1 GANSNENDGKIFEI
15 SAPDIGGPIGNIAP
29 SAVDDSATTEVD
41 TPVTVPVLD
50 NDLDANGDPLSVTN
64 LTQPDNGTAQLNPDD
79 TVTYTPDDGFL
90 GTDTFTYTANDGQA
104 DSNVATVTVTVL
116 DDTPVGP
123 APVFRSASSAI
134 VTGASGTTLTI
145 PRPAGVQAGDLLLAQ
160 IRHRSLTT

>member
-1 GANSNENDGKIFEI
+1 VRTISASSVSDLRFISGLGMAPASDGSGQMSLWIVDRAVDNGANSNENDGKIFEI

-104 DSNVATVTVTVL
+104 DS
-116 DDTPVGP
+116 
-123 APVFRSASSAI
+123 
-134 VTGASGTTLTI
+134 
-145 PRPAGVQAGDLLLAQ
+145 
-160 IRHRSLTT
+160 